1 MHIKGFMTRKLGTI
15 QRSESEL
22 DTLYVNVK
30 EVLCQLRKENWAFQ
44 EFKKEINAHHGVHS
58 NKENLQAHNGVH
70 EGKLQAHNAVHEGK
84 LGTFWGS

>member
-30 EVLCQLRKENWAFQ
+30 EVLCQLRRENWAF
-44 EFKKEINAHHGVHS
+44 
-58 NKENLQAHNGVH
+58 
-70 EGKLQAHNAVHEGK
+70 
-84 LGTFWGS
+84 